1 MTASLSDWYRGR
13 RVYVTG
19 HTGFKGSWL
28 IAWLREAGAV
38 VTGFALHPEA
48 DRPALFRDA
57 ALDVGIDSQ
66 FGDILDSE
74 RLRASLVSAAPEI
87 VFHLAAQSLVRRS
100 YREPV
105 QTMAVNV
112 IGTANLLEAVRLAP
126 STRAVIVVTSDK
138 CYENDGSG
146 RPLAEDAAMGGHDP
160 YSASKGCAELVTMAW
175 RRSFLAPRGVAVA
188 TARAGNVFGG
198 GDWGEDRLIPDL
210 VTSASRG
217 EVTVLRNP
225 DAIRPWQ
232 YVLEPLHGYLL
243 LGRGLIERGEE
254 FAEGWNF
261 GPAGAD
267 ALTVRD
273 IARRFG
279 DVRGRS
285 LVSEAAESGV
295 MHEAP
300 TLRLDASKAVA
311 RLGWKPALTLDQ
323 ALASTATWY
332 RDAFDEPAAIP
343 ELVRRHLADFTDR
356 LSIPLPAVAGIRSN
370 Q

>member
-28 IAWLREAGAV
+28 VAWLREAGAI
-38 VTGFALHPEA
+38 VTGFALPPEA

-57 ALDVGIDSQ
+57 ALHVGIDSQ
-66 FGDILDSE
+66 FGDILDSS
-74 RLRASLVSAAPEI
+74 RLSASLASAAPEI

-105 QTMAVNV
+105 QTMAANV
-112 IGTANLLEAVRLAP
+112 IGTAHLLEAVRAAR
-126 STRAVIVVTSDK
+126 SARAVIVVTSDK

-146 RPLAEDAAMGGHDP
+146 RPISEDAAMGGHDP
-160 YSASKGCAELVTMAW
+160 YSASKGCAELVTAAW
-175 RRSFLAPRGVAVA
+175 RRSFLAPSGVAVA

-210 VTSASRG
+210 VTSVSQG
-217 EVTVLRNP
+217 ELAVLRNP
-225 DAIRPWQ
+225 DAVRPWQ

-243 LGRGLIERGEE
+243 LGRALIERGEE
-254 FAEGWNF
+254 VAEGWNF
-261 GPAGAD
+261 GPDAAD

-273 IARRFG
+273 IARRFS
-279 DVRGRS
+279 DVWGRT
-285 LVSEAAESGV
+285 LVSEAAVSGAL
-295 MHEAP
+295 HEAP

-311 RLGWKPALTLDQ
+311 RLGWKPILTLDQ
-323 ALASTATWY
+323 ALATTAMWY
-332 RDAFDEPAAIP
+332 RDAFDEPAAIAA
-343 ELVRRHLADFTDR
+343 LVRRHLADFTDR
-356 LSIPLPAVAGIRSN
+356 LPIIPPAAAGVRSN
-370 Q
+370 